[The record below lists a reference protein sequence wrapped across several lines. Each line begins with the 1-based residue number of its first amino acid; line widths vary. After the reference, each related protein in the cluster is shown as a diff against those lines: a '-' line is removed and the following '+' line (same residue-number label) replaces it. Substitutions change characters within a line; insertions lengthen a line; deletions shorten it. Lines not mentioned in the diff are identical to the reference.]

1 MKHRFLHKAFV
12 LGIML
17 TAFVAS
23 AQTTY
28 VVSVGIERYKYPSIC
43 NPLNCSVADARAM
56 ANFFYD
62 YNGSKV
68 FMLLN
73 ENATRSH
80 ILSVLKNQFRKAKP
94 KDVIIFVYSGHGTK
108 GGLST
113 YDTRDLA
120 TLVSYDEVQAIMKSS
135 PAKRKVI
142 IADACYSGGLAINGT
157 SNGRG
162 RRKQD
167 VSPAHVMICTS
178 SRPNETSMESRS
190 MSNSFFMDSVLKA
203 FNGSADANNDGKV
216 TARELFNYVSER
228 VVRYSGGR
236 QHPQI
241 WGRFDDNMV
250 IVKLKRDKR

>member
-1 MKHRFLHKAFV
+1 MKHCFLHRALVLLSMVLAFAA
-12 LGIML
+12 
-17 TAFVAS
+17 T

-28 VVSVGIERYKYPSIC
+28 VVSVGIERYKYSSIC
-43 NPLNCSVADARAM
+43 PPLNCSVADARAM
-56 ANFFYD
+56 SNFFYN

-80 ILSVLKNQFRKAKP
+80 ILSVLKKQFSKAKP
-94 KDVIIFVYSGHGTK
+94 EDEIIFVYSGHGTK

-113 YDTRDLA
+113 YDTRNLA
-120 TLVSYDEVQAIMKSS
+120 TMVTYDDVQSIMKSS
-135 PAKRKVI
+135 RAKRKVI
-142 IADACYSGGLAINGT
+142 IADACYSGGLTLSGT
-157 SNGRG
+157 RTGG
-162 RRKQD
+162 GKRRQN
-167 VSPAHVMICTS
+167 VNSTQVMICTS
-178 SRPNETSMESRS
+178 SRPNEMSLESESMT
-190 MSNSFFMDSVLKA
+190 NSFFMESVLKA

-228 VVRYSGGR
+228 VVGYSMGR

-250 IVKLKRDKR
+250 IVKLK